1 MTYQC
6 YFRRNKKY
14 PKKNSCP
21 KGKKTCTCWL
31 CNEEGHYANEC
42 PKKKD
47 SKKETLKLIWEVGF
61 EPIESDIDSDES
73 SIFEY
78 TTEEEIEE

>member
-1 MTYQC
+1 
-6 YFRRNKKY
+6 
-14 PKKNSCP
+14 
-21 KGKKTCTCWL
+21 
-31 CNEEGHYANEC
+31 
-42 PKKKD
+42 
-47 SKKETLKLIWEVGF
+47 LKLIWEVGF